1 MDVQVIANFVSTIG
15 FPIVACAAM
24 FYMVR
29 ENDKLHREEIDGLRK
44 ALEANTSALLRLET
58 IMNMLDR
65 RANEKV

>member
-1 MDVQVIANFVSTIG
+1 MDVQVIANFISTIG
-15 FPIVACAAM
+15 FPIVACSAM

-44 ALEANTSALLRLET
+44 ALEANTAALLRLET

-65 RANEKV
+65 RAKEGQ

>member
-1 MDVQVIANFVSTIG
+1 MDIQTIANFVSTVG

-29 ENDKLHREEIDGLRK
+29 ENDKLHREEIESLRK
-44 ALEANTSALLRLET
+44 ALDANTAALLRLET

-65 RANEKV
+65 RARDEG